1 MPAMNSEQPIS
12 PRRRLQA
19 LLAIPDSQRSEAEW
33 DELVELE
40 ISLAPGNRADG
51 APRQDMPR
59 QTQQP
64 RQNNNPGRNPAP
76 AQPGGG
82 TKPPRTHTGPRG
94 KRPPRKP
101 RDTPP
106 KGNPD
111 QT

>member
-1 MPAMNSEQPIS
+1 MNSDQPIS

-51 APRQDMPR
+51 ARQDMPR
-59 QTQQP
+59 QAQP
-64 RQNNNPGRNPAP
+64 RQDNPGRNQAGRNPAGGGNP
-76 AQPGGG
+76 GPGG
-82 TKPPRTHTGPRG
+82 KPRQHNGPRG

-101 RDTPP
+101 QGNPP
-106 KGNPD
+106 KSNPV
-111 QT
+111 